1 MRADGV
7 PELYY
12 PRLVFQSDWCYCP
25 LPVAHITAVDEGLQS
40 GYHLQLAQCVYS
52 PLLQRSRAG
61 AFSTRRTRRR
71 WRTPLVRPWLP
82 NVTCPPDSD
91 GVKYSSSASPVNRT
105 PMRGR
110 TTLLINN
117 VLRTEGILESPL
129 ENHAQVD
136 MMETTP

>member
-7 PELYY
+7 PGLYH

-52 PLLQRSRAG
+52 PPTQPCGRLLYTTYKEEMTG
-61 AFSTRRTRRR
+61 STCT
-71 WRTPLVRPWLP
+71 TMAPKLH
-82 NVTCPPDSD
+82 TPPDSD
-91 GVKYSSSASPVNRT
+91 VKNSSSASPINRT

-129 ENHAQVD
+129 ENHAQAD